1 MMLFDGQL
9 NIMSRKKFRTLYKI
23 LYRFKS
29 FNTIYP
35 LLINMRAVKIMISV
49 HYKLKIIEYKGKEHY
64 TIGIFSE
71 TSDNI
76 VGQICKLYSF
86 VYRCLLAK
94 KML

>member
-1 MMLFDGQL
+1 
-9 NIMSRKKFRTLYKI
+9 
-23 LYRFKS
+23 
-29 FNTIYP
+29 
-35 LLINMRAVKIMISV
+35 MISV

-94 KML
+94 KNVVRDWFVKVCKIIKIEGTCVF